1 MGYQLLTDSLVDAI
15 AEDVDHHGDWLI
27 LSESHEFPGYW
38 QVDCLDDDFF
48 YDFEDTLGRYRL
60 VSPARI
66 NAFLSQADKL
76 KYEVVWEQ
84 DPEHIL
90 ESFEALKAEPVI
102 SLHSTLEDTIKGF
115 LPWQVIGFNKFLQLE
130 EEGVPAMLAVWD
142 TGAGKTALEAA
153 AIRHYLDQGAIDLA
167 LVVVKAH
174 NKIDTQRKL
183 KALADVDSIVIEG
196 DATIKRKKEIVP
208 GPRFR
213 AYEEISERL
222 KAGGQVVVIT
232 NYESFRADRGIYDW
246 LLKKRR
252 VLFCWDEM
260 PVKLSNRSTQI
271 YSSVKQAMY
280 KSFISKPN
288 PSWMRHLVLSATPI
302 ENDPD
307 GLYSYLNLVRPYY
320 LGTVTEFQAAHVAT
334 RNFHTRK
341 PELWCDLDKIE
352 AKLDHMTHR
361 VSKADPDVAKMFPTV
376 IPNEQIIDWH
386 PGHRAIYDR
395 CTALAEDLLKE
406 EDSGVNA
413 LSLIQVLQMLCDAP
427 SMVKMSASN
436 RAAFSAL
443 VDSWGDLEQG
453 DLAVSAPMGSQAAL
467 ELVKALPEAKLVD
480 RGHTKLEAWKEIILE
495 KHPDS
500 KVVTHST
507 WASYIFPVWHHFL
520 DEWGVSYVT
529 YAGTDKQKQ
538 TALDTFRQD
547 PDIRVFLSGDAGAD
561 SIDIAEAEVGVNYN
575 GPWKWT
581 TEKQREGRRD
591 RVNSTFKTIYT
602 YTLMMAASVEDRKR
616 EVRLTK
622 YGHHAAI
629 FEGRANESALSARLT
644 LDDLRYMLFGDPVD
658 D

>member
-1 MGYQLLTDSLVDAI
+1 MEYQLLTDSLVESI
-15 AEDVDHHGDWLI
+15 AADVDHHGDWLI
-27 LSESHEFPGYW
+27 LSESQEFPGYW

-66 NAFLSQADKL
+66 NVFLEQADGL
-76 KYEVVWEQ
+76 QYRVVWGE

-90 ESFEALKAEPVI
+90 QAFESLRAEPSV
-102 SLHSTLEDTIKGF
+102 SLNSTLEGNVKGF
-115 LPWQVIGFNKFLQLE
+115 LPWQIIGFNKFLQLE
-130 EEGVPAMLAVWD
+130 RDEVPAMLAVWD

-183 KALADVDSIVIEG
+183 KSLGDVDSIVIEG
-196 DATIKRKKEIVP
+196 DATVKRKGEILP
-208 GPRFR
+208 GPRFK
-213 AYEEISERL
+213 AYEEISDRL
-222 KAGGQVVVIT
+222 KAGEQVVMVT
-232 NYESFRADRGIYDW
+232 NYESFRSDRGIYDN

-252 VLFCWDEM
+252 VLCCWDEM
-260 PVKLSNRSTQI
+260 PTRLSNRSTQL
-271 YSSVKQAMY
+271 YSSVKQALY

-302 ENDPD
+302 EKDPD
-307 GLYSYLNLVRPYY
+307 GLYSYLNLVRPYF
-320 LGTVTEFQAAHVAT
+320 LGTVTEFQAAHVT
-334 RNFHTRK
+334 HRNMRRE
-341 PELWCDLDKIE
+341 PDAWGDLDKVE

-361 VSKADPDVAKMFPTV
+361 VSKEDPDVAKMFPKV

-395 CTALAEDLLKE
+395 FTGLAEDLLKE
-406 EDSGVNA
+406 EGSGVNA

-427 SMVKMSASN
+427 SMVKASASN

-443 VDSWGDLEQG
+443 MDSWGDLEQG
-453 DLAVSAPMGSQAAL
+453 DLSMSLPMGSQAAL
-467 ELVKALPEAKLVD
+467 ELVKYLPEAKLVD
-480 RGHTKLEAWKEIILE
+480 KGHTKLEAWKEIILE
-495 KHPDS
+495 KHPTS
-500 KVVTHST
+500 KIVTHST
-507 WASYIFPVWHHFL
+507 WASYIFPVWHRFL

-538 TALDTFRQD
+538 MALDDFRQD

-644 LDDLRYMLFGDPVD
+644 PDDLRYMLFGDPEE
-658 D
+658 